1 MSICEDLERILR
13 EAAEKAIAEG
23 KIPPVTLPVIILER
37 PREKEFGDYA
47 TNLAMVLCREVGQP
61 AREVARILVEKIPI
75 GDVIEKVE
83 IAGMGFIN
91 FFLRRERLYQ
101 ILPDIS
107 QKDERYGETSSGE
120 GISVQIEFV
129 SANPTG
135 PLNIVN
141 ARAAAVGDSLA
152 RLLKTCGY
160 NVKKEYYI
168 NDRGRQVELLGQSVE
183 TRYRQLLGEEVEIP
197 PEGYQG
203 EYIRDIAREMLQ
215 EKGNYYLSL
224 PPSERREIFKN
235 YALTKIIESQKKDLE
250 NFGLKF
256 DVWFRESQLHEKGDI
271 EKTLQF
277 LNEKGFVYQEEGAQW
292 FRSTAFGDE
301 KNRVLVRKDG
311 TPTYFLS
318 DVAYHLNKYQRKFK
332 KVIDIWGPDHHGHI
346 PRMKAAVQALGYDSS
361 CLDILIVQQVNLLSG
376 GQPVKMS
383 KRAGEF
389 ITMAE
394 LIQDVGRD
402 AARFFFLLRSM
413 ESHLDFDID
422 LAKAQSQ
429 ENPVYYV
436 QYAHARICSIL
447 EYARGKGYPVPHP
460 REVNFQLLNEEEELV
475 LIKQMVALPDVVL
488 RAAQD
493 FQPHLL
499 PYYLQ
504 DLATQFH
511 SFYTKHRVISENQ
524 ELSEARLLLCDSVR
538 IVLRNGLTLIG
549 VSAPVKM

>member
-13 EAAEKAIAEG
+13 EAVEKAITEG
-23 KIPPVTLPVIILER
+23 KIPPVTLPAIILER

-61 AREVARILVEKIPI
+61 AREVARILAEKIPI

-475 LIKQMVALPDVVL
+475 LIKQTVSLPDVVL

-524 ELSEARLLLCDSVR
+524 ELSKARLLLCDSVR

>member
-13 EAAEKAIAEG
+13 EAVEKAITEG
-23 KIPPVTLPVIILER
+23 KIPPVTLPAIILER

-61 AREVARILVEKIPI
+61 AREVARILAEKIPI

-107 QKDERYGETSSGE
+107 QRDERYGETSSGE

-475 LIKQMVALPDVVL
+475 LIKQTVSLPDVVL

-524 ELSEARLLLCDSVR
+524 ELSKARLLLCDSVR